1 MEKNHEMM
9 KPLEDDELE
18 EATGG
23 MITFPLRTCSKCN
36 TSYQRGIKCPKCGNQ
51 EPTPDN
57 GTTCFLES

>member
-18 EATGG
+18 EATGS
-23 MITFPLRTCSKCN
+23 MITFPLRTCSNCN

-57 GTTCFLES
+57 GTTCFPES